1 MAITRCQRQKQ
12 IVLVC
17 FENSLSLLVQVDRA
31 NAEGTLRA
39 TYPIATNLVY
49 LPDSFLPIVN
59 FLRYKAN
66 GSTYYQNIIKKALIQ
81 FCTNFTEGF
90 DALCNEHFPTQ
101 RSVVDWCIN
110 IITNNYTSETS
121 SLMSR
126 QLRIQYICAAND
138 AKKEW
143 LVRRQSRLQQEQYL
157 NDNDFRAE
165 LNRSYAEFFEEV
177 RKAIGCAPMR
187 WHTIN

>member
-1 MAITRCQRQKQ
+1 
-12 IVLVC
+12 
-17 FENSLSLLVQVDRA
+17 
-31 NAEGTLRA
+31 
-39 TYPIATNLVY
+39 
-49 LPDSFLPIVN
+49 
-59 FLRYKAN
+59 
-66 GSTYYQNIIKKALIQ
+66 
-81 FCTNFTEGF
+81 
-90 DALCNEHFPTQ
+90 
-101 RSVVDWCIN
+101 
-110 IITNNYTSETS
+110 
-121 SLMSR
+121 MSR

-157 NDNDFRAE
+157 NNNDFRAE